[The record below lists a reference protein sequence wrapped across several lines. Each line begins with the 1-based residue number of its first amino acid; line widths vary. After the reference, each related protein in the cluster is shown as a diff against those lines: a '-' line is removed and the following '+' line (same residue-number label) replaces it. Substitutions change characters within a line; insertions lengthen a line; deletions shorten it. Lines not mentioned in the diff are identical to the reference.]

1 MASILRVNTLTDAS
15 SNNSIATSFVA
26 RGSAKAW
33 HQSDSAATPVDS
45 LNISGGTDN
54 GTGDY
59 SYAFSSSMGSVAFSP
74 PHITAA
80 DANNNLHAHTRATGS
95 DSYWTFPTRGSNS
108 VYSTSST
115 SWTSGYNPTSDGLT
129 AADCVLN
136 ICTFHGDSA

>member
-26 RGSAKAW
+26 GGSAKAW

-95 DSYWTFPTRGSNS
+95 VRVNNVNDE
-108 VYSTSST
+108 
-115 SWTSGYNPTSDGLT
+115 
-129 AADCVLN
+129 AAARDAN
-136 ICTFHGDSA
+136 NAGTIHGDLA